1 MDKKKIMAQSH
12 NVTSNGIHYNY
23 SNNIDKSH
31 NAEQISLI

>member
-1 MDKKKIMAQSH
+1 MAQSH

-31 NAEQISLI
+31 NTELNKPD